1 MPKYLSTNQL
11 RFTDG
16 TSRLKTT
23 LMKGMKK
30 LRNKKKEKGINEEI
44 KQMISDRLDLGQ
56 SKYKQDVPLNDDRD
70 FVQET
75 LEELLDACVYLSAQ
89 ILRVKNKIK

>member
-11 RFTDG
+11 RFTDS

-30 LRNKKKEKGINEEI
+30 LRNKKKK
-44 KQMISDRLDLGQ
+44 KASTKK
-56 SKYKQDVPLNDDRD
+56 S
-70 FVQET
+70 
-75 LEELLDACVYLSAQ
+75 
-89 ILRVKNKIK
+89 NK

>member
-30 LRNKKKEKGINEEI
+30 LRNKKRKRHQRRN
-44 KQMISDRLDLGQ
+44 QT
-56 SKYKQDVPLNDDRD
+56 NDIR
-70 FVQET
+70 QT
-75 LEELLDACVYLSAQ
+75 
-89 ILRVKNKIK
+89 

>member
-1 MPKYLSTNQL
+1 MKIIFLGGQMPKHLSTNQL

-30 LRNKKKEKGINEEI
+30 LRKKKK
-44 KQMISDRLDLGQ
+44 KKVSTKK
-56 SKYKQDVPLNDDRD
+56 S
-70 FVQET
+70 
-75 LEELLDACVYLSAQ
+75 
-89 ILRVKNKIK
+89 NK

>member
-30 LRNKKKEKGINEEI
+30 LRNKKKKKASTKKSNKSYQTDLIWVNLNTNKTYLWMMIEI
-44 KQMISDRLDLGQ
+44 L
-56 SKYKQDVPLNDDRD
+56 YKKHWKS
-70 FVQET
+70 
-75 LEELLDACVYLSAQ
+75 Y
-89 ILRVKNKIK
+89 

>member
-1 MPKYLSTNQL
+1 MKITFQEKQMPKYLSTNQL

-30 LRNKKKEKGINEEI
+30 LRNKKKK
-44 KQMISDRLDLGQ
+44 KASTKK
-56 SKYKQDVPLNDDRD
+56 S
-70 FVQET
+70 
-75 LEELLDACVYLSAQ
+75 
-89 ILRVKNKIK
+89 NK